1 MGHVR
6 DLPSSATEIPTKY
19 KKESWARIGVN
30 VDDNFQPLYVIP
42 ADKKSQIKDLK
53 AQLKTVDELYI
64 ATDEDREGESIGWH
78 LIEVLKPKVPVKRM
92 VFHEIT
98 ERAIMDA
105 IAHPRDLDQN
115 LVQAQET
122 RRVLD
127 RLVGYMVSPQLW
139 KKVASKLS
147 AGRVQSAAVKLLV
160 ERERERMRFHS
171 G

>member
-1 MGHVR
+1 
-6 DLPSSATEIPTKY
+6 
-19 KKESWARIGVN
+19 
-30 VDDNFQPLYVIP
+30 
-42 ADKKSQIKDLK
+42 
-53 AQLKTVDELYI
+53 
-64 ATDEDREGESIGWH
+64 
-78 LIEVLKPKVPVKRM
+78 
-92 VFHEIT
+92 
-98 ERAIMDA
+98 MDA

-171 G
+171 GEWWDIAADVKMASDLNHQERAEHDSDSLGGTRESI